1 MIGCSKKNSEH
12 YRIKCFR
19 TIEKET
25 GPFQKFNGSAKVSA
39 KPAFHGE
46 VNLSTH
52 LWSTLTLNHSH
63 NKTASK
69 KILSLFRK
77 EAWSPLSFLLAGNL
91 RLVKD

>member
-19 TIEKET
+19 TAE
-25 GPFQKFNGSAKVSA
+25 VCA

-46 VNLSTH
+46 VKLSTH
-52 LWSTLTLNHSH
+52 LWSTLTLNHSQ

-69 KILSLFRK
+69 KNIVFAS
-77 EAWSPLSFLLAGNL
+77 EGS
-91 RLVKD
+91 

>member
-39 KPAFHGE
+39 KPAFPGE
-46 VNLSTH
+46 VKLSRH
-52 LWSTLTLNHSH
+52 LWSTLTLNHSQ

-69 KILSLFRK
+69 KLLFLLRK
-77 EAWSPLSFLLAGNL
+77 EARSPLSLLLAGNL
-91 RLVKD
+91 RSVKD